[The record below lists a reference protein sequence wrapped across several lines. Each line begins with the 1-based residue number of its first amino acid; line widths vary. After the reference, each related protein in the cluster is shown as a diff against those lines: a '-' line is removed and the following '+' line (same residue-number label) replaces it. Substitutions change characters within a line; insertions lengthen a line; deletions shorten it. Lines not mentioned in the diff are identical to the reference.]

1 MNDALENK
9 SSPSA
14 QANPDLWDRL
24 WTNVNLATMQDGRYS
39 EINRGAIAT
48 TGSRISW
55 LGPQDHLAA
64 PPERLAKKV
73 IDGKGHYITPGLIDC
88 HTHLVFGSN
97 RAKEFEQRLMGVSY
111 EEIANQGG
119 GIRSTVSA
127 TRTASLEELIHATTP
142 RLQSLLDTGVTSVE
156 IKSGYGLDIDTE
168 LRMLQVMSA
177 LENSLP
183 VSIEKTYL
191 GAHTVPVEYERNR
204 DGYLDLICNELLPLI
219 HENNSADAVDIFC
232 ETIGFNIAES
242 TRILQAATALNL
254 NVKMHADQLTDM
266 GASALAAEFSALSAD
281 HLEHC
286 PKTGVSAMADNSS
299 TAVLLP
305 GAFYY
310 LRESRKPPVELFR
323 TYEVPMAIATD
334 LNPGSSPV
342 ASLLTIMNMACTL
355 FGLTPEEAL
364 SAVTSNAA
372 RALGLQDDRGTLE
385 VGKRA
390 DFVLW
395 DIQSPAELSYWVGFN
410 PCVERIKNGVPVR
423 GYATPYQADQADK

>member
-1 MNDALENK
+1 MIDDFVDKL
-9 SSPSA
+9 SA
-14 QANPDLWDRL
+14 SGQSKGHQWDQLWI
-24 WTNVNLATMQDGRYS
+24 NVNLVTMQAGHYS
-39 EINRGAIAT
+39 EINHGAIAT

-55 LGPQDHLAA
+55 LGRQKQLTDSPEHLA
-64 PPERLAKKV
+64 KTV
-73 IDGKGHYITPGLIDC
+73 TDGKGHWMTPGLIDC

-97 RAKEFEQRLMGVSY
+97 RAKEFEQRLKGVSY

-127 TRTASLEELIHATTP
+127 TRAASLEELIHSATP
-142 RLQSLLDTGVTSVE
+142 RLQSLLDSGVTTVE
-156 IKSGYGLDIDTE
+156 IKSGYGLDVDTE
-168 LRMLQVMSA
+168 LRMFQVMTA
-177 LENSLP
+177 LENNLA
-183 VSIEKTYL
+183 VSIQKTCL
-191 GAHTVPVEYERNR
+191 GAHTVPTEFEHNR
-204 DGYLDLICNELLPLI
+204 GSYLDLICNELLPLI
-219 HENNSADAVDIFC
+219 HENNFAGAVDIFC
-232 ETIGFNIAES
+232 ETIGFSISES
-242 TRILQAATALNL
+242 TRILRSATDLNL
-254 NVKMHADQLTDM
+254 NIKMHADQLTDM
-266 GASALAAEFSALSAD
+266 GASALAAEFRALSAD

-286 PKTGVSAMADNSS
+286 PGSGVRAMAKNNT

-310 LRESRKPPVELFR
+310 LKEKRKPPVELFR
-323 TYEVPMAIATD
+323 ASGVPMAIATD

-364 SAVTSNAA
+364 SGVTSNAA
-372 RALGLQDDRGTLE
+372 RALGLLDDRGTLE

-410 PCVERIKNGVPVR
+410 PCAERVKDGVSIS
-423 GYATPYQADQADK
+423 